1 MLNCLCFERPD
12 EIGNCYK
19 ETQNRHTCLAGD
31 VKTCIREVFRTMPNI
46 YDRAFLRKHVMAKR
60 KLTVFAKSSMKD
72 VCQGPNYVS
81 THVSKKCV

>member
-31 VKTCIREVFRTMPNI
+31 VKTLLEKYLGPCQT
-46 YDRAFLRKHVMAKR
+46 
-60 KLTVFAKSSMKD
+60 SMIELF
-72 VCQGPNYVS
+72 CEN
-81 THVSKKCV
+81 T